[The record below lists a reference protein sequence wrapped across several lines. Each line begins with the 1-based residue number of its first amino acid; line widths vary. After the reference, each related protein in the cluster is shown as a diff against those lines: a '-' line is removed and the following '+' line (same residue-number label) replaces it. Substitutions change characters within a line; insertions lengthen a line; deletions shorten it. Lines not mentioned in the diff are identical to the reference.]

1 MMSKHYRF
9 IGNATR
15 ADVAGAAFIND
26 IAESAILG
34 ECISIA
40 AAWGELDEV
49 TCDSLISS
57 ATIYEAVK
65 RLTKD

>member
-1 MMSKHYRF
+1 MSRTYKF

-15 ADVAGAAFIND
+15 TDVAGAAFIND

-40 AAWGELDEV
+40 AAWGDLDEV
-49 TCDSLISS
+49 TGDPLISS

-65 RLTKD
+65 SLTKD

>member
-1 MMSKHYRF
+1 MSRTYKF

-15 ADVAGAAFIND
+15 TDVAGAAFIND

-40 AAWGELDEV
+40 AAWGDLDEV
-49 TCDSLISS
+49 TGDEIISS

-65 RLTKD
+65 SLTKD

>member
-1 MMSKHYRF
+1 MIRTYKF

-15 ADVAGAAFIND
+15 PDVAGAAFINEL
-26 IAESAILG
+26 AESAILG

-40 AAWGELDEV
+40 AAWGDLDEV
-49 TCDSLISS
+49 IGDSLISS

-65 RLTKD
+65 SLTKD

>member
-1 MMSKHYRF
+1 MSKTYKF

-15 ADVAGAAFIND
+15 TDVAGAAFIND
-26 IAESAILG
+26 IAESAIIC

-40 AAWGELDEV
+40 AACGDLDEV
-49 TCDSLISS
+49 TGEALISS

>member
-1 MMSKHYRF
+1 MSRTYKF

-15 ADVAGAAFIND
+15 TDVAGAAFIND

-40 AAWGELDEV
+40 AAWGDLDEV
-49 TCDSLISS
+49 TGAALISS

>member
-1 MMSKHYRF
+1 MNKRYRF
-9 IGNATR
+9 NGNATR
-15 ADVAGAAFIND
+15 TDVAGAAFIND

-40 AAWGELDEV
+40 TAWGDLYEV
-49 TCDSLISS
+49 TGDALISS

>member
-1 MMSKHYRF
+1 MMIKHYRF

-15 ADVAGAAFIND
+15 ADVAGSSFIND

-40 AAWGELDEV
+40 AACGDLDEV
-49 TCDSLISS
+49 TGEALISS

>member
-1 MMSKHYRF
+1 MNRTYKF
-9 IGNATR
+9 IGNATLT
-15 ADVAGAAFIND
+15 DVAGAAFIND
-26 IAESAILG
+26 LAESAILG

-40 AAWGELDEV
+40 AAWGDLDEL
-49 TCDSLISS
+49 TGDSLISS

>member
-1 MMSKHYRF
+1 MIRTYKF
-9 IGNATR
+9 IGNAKRT
-15 ADVAGAAFIND
+15 DVAGAAFIND

-40 AAWGELDEV
+40 AAWGDLDEV
-49 TCDSLISS
+49 TGDPLISS

-65 RLTKD
+65 SLTKD

>member
-1 MMSKHYRF
+1 MSRTYKF

-15 ADVAGAAFIND
+15 TDVAGAAFIND

-40 AAWGELDEV
+40 TAWGDLYEV
-49 TCDSLISS
+49 TGDALISS

>member
-1 MMSKHYRF
+1 MSRTYKF

-15 ADVAGAAFIND
+15 TDVAGAAFIND
-26 IAESAILG
+26 IAELEILG

-40 AAWGELDEV
+40 AAWGDLDEV
-49 TCDSLISS
+49 TGAALISS

-65 RLTKD
+65 RLTQD

>member
-1 MMSKHYRF
+1 MSRTYKF

-15 ADVAGAAFIND
+15 TDVAGAAFINEL
-26 IAESAILG
+26 AESAILG

-40 AAWGELDEV
+40 AAWGDLDEV
-49 TCDSLISS
+49 TGDAIISS

>member
-1 MMSKHYRF
+1 MIRTYKF

-15 ADVAGAAFIND
+15 TDVAGAAFINEL
-26 IAESAILG
+26 AESAILG

-40 AAWGELDEV
+40 AAWGDLDEV
-49 TCDSLISS
+49 TGEALISS

-65 RLTKD
+65 SLTKD

>member
-1 MMSKHYRF
+1 MSKSFRF

-15 ADVAGAAFIND
+15 TDVAGAAFIND
-26 IAESAILG
+26 IAESAILC

-40 AAWGELDEV
+40 AAWGDLDEV
-49 TCDSLISS
+49 TGAALISS

>member
-1 MMSKHYRF
+1 MSRTYKL

-15 ADVAGAAFIND
+15 TDVAGAAFIND

-40 AAWGELDEV
+40 AAWGDLDEV
-49 TCDSLISS
+49 TGDAIISS

>member
-1 MMSKHYRF
+1 MMSRTYKF

-15 ADVAGAAFIND
+15 TDVAGAAFINEL
-26 IAESAILG
+26 AESAILG

-40 AAWGELDEV
+40 AAWGDLDEV
-49 TCDSLISS
+49 TGDAIISS

>member
-1 MMSKHYRF
+1 MNKRYRF
-9 IGNATR
+9 NGNATR
-15 ADVAGAAFIND
+15 TDVAGAAFIND

-40 AAWGELDEV
+40 TALGDLDEV
-49 TCDSLISS
+49 TGDALISS

>member
-1 MMSKHYRF
+1 MSRTYKF

-15 ADVAGAAFIND
+15 TDVAGAAFINELS
-26 IAESAILG
+26 ESAILC

-40 AAWGELDEV
+40 AACGDQDEV
-49 TCDSLISS
+49 TGDYLISS

-65 RLTKD
+65 SLTKE

>member
-1 MMSKHYRF
+1 MSRTYKF

-15 ADVAGAAFIND
+15 TDVAGAAFIND

-40 AAWGELDEV
+40 AAWGDLDEV
-49 TCDSLISS
+49 TDDAIISS

-65 RLTKD
+65 SLTKD

>member
-1 MMSKHYRF
+1 MSRTYKF

-15 ADVAGAAFIND
+15 TDISGAAFIND
-26 IAESAILG
+26 IAESAILR

-40 AAWGELDEV
+40 TSWEDLDEV
-49 TCDSLISS
+49 SDDALISS

>member
-1 MMSKHYRF
+1 MSRTYKF

-15 ADVAGAAFIND
+15 TDVAGAAFIND
-26 IAESAILG
+26 LAELAILG

-40 AAWGELDEV
+40 AAWGDLDEV
-49 TCDSLISS
+49 TGDAIISS

>member
-1 MMSKHYRF
+1 MSRTYKF
-9 IGNATR
+9 ICNATR
-15 ADVAGAAFIND
+15 TDVAGAAFIND

-40 AAWGELDEV
+40 SAWGDLDEV
-49 TCDSLISS
+49 TGDSLISS

-65 RLTKD
+65 SLTKD

>member
-1 MMSKHYRF
+1 MIKHYRF

-40 AAWGELDEV
+40 AAWGDLDEV
-49 TCDSLISS
+49 TGDSLISS

-65 RLTKD
+65 RLNKD

>member
-1 MMSKHYRF
+1 MSLTYKF

-15 ADVAGAAFIND
+15 TDVAGAAFIND
-26 IAESAILG
+26 LAESAILG

-40 AAWGELDEV
+40 AALGDLDEV
-49 TCDSLISS
+49 TGEALISS
-57 ATIYEAVK
+57 ATIYESVK

>member
-1 MMSKHYRF
+1 MSRTYKF

-15 ADVAGAAFIND
+15 TDVAGATFIND

-40 AAWGELDEV
+40 AAWGDLDEV
-49 TCDSLISS
+49 TGDALISS

>member
-1 MMSKHYRF
+1 MIKNYRF

-15 ADVAGAAFIND
+15 TDVDGAAFIND
-26 IAESAILG
+26 LAELAILG

-40 AAWGELDEV
+40 AAWGDLDEV
-49 TCDSLISS
+49 TCAALISS

>member
-1 MMSKHYRF
+1 MSRTYKL

-15 ADVAGAAFIND
+15 TDVAGAAFIND
-26 IAESAILG
+26 LAESAILG

-40 AAWGELDEV
+40 AAWGDLDEV
-49 TCDSLISS
+49 TGAALISS

>member
-1 MMSKHYRF
+1 MIQNYRF
-9 IGNATR
+9 IGNATLT
-15 ADVAGAAFIND
+15 DVAGADFIND
-26 IAESAILG
+26 LAELAILG

-40 AAWGELDEV
+40 AAWGDLDEV
-49 TCDSLISS
+49 TGDAIISS

>member
-1 MMSKHYRF
+1 MSRTYKF

-15 ADVAGAAFIND
+15 TDVAGAAFIND

-40 AAWGELDEV
+40 AAWGDLDEV
-49 TCDSLISS
+49 TGDAIISS

>member
-1 MMSKHYRF
+1 MSRTYKF

-15 ADVAGAAFIND
+15 TDVAGAAFIND

-40 AAWGELDEV
+40 TAWGDLYEV
-49 TCDSLISS
+49 TGDSLISS

>member
-1 MMSKHYRF
+1 MIKHYRF

-40 AAWGELDEV
+40 AAWGDLDEV
-49 TCDSLISS
+49 TGDSLISS

>member
-1 MMSKHYRF
+1 MSRTYKF

-15 ADVAGAAFIND
+15 TDVAGAAFIND

-40 AAWGELDEV
+40 ASCGDLDEV
-49 TCDSLISS
+49 TGDSLISS